1 MNNAF
6 FSPAFWRFRT
16 IAYLSLT
23 KTINP
28 FIPETSLPARDKS
41 QSNSWRNKRKEK
53 KESSMSFPRVN
64 FWNSL
69 THLLSSASAWQ
80 GSIEWIF
87 KIILNEITKFPRLL
101 FFQSI
106 DSRNTIYRISFPYAF
121 FYHSLVSSNSSFKT
135 TGNRSFCRNAFHP
148 SSIFVSFRLIDLS
161 PRISVEESFPGEGN
175 GGGEAFGST
184 NDRPLFPF
192 LSRFTR

>member
-1 MNNAF
+1 
-6 FSPAFWRFRT
+6 
-16 IAYLSLT
+16 
-23 KTINP
+23 
-28 FIPETSLPARDKS
+28 
-41 QSNSWRNKRKEK
+41 
-53 KESSMSFPRVN
+53 MSFPRVN

-87 KIILNEITKFPRLL
+87 KIILNEITKFP

-175 GGGEAFGST
+175 GGARGRKGFWIDERSTPFSLPVAFHPVVTRDIIQIHSKFAGF
-184 NDRPLFPF
+184 NGAR
-192 LSRFTR
+192 SRKG

>member
-1 MNNAF
+1 
-6 FSPAFWRFRT
+6 
-16 IAYLSLT
+16 
-23 KTINP
+23 
-28 FIPETSLPARDKS
+28 
-41 QSNSWRNKRKEK
+41 
-53 KESSMSFPRVN
+53 MSFPRVN

-101 FFQSI
+101 FFNRSI
-106 DSRNTIYRISFPYAF
+106 LATQFTESLSLTPSFIIALF
-121 FYHSLVSSNSSFKT
+121 LLTLSFKT

-175 GGGEAFGST
+175 GGARGRKGFWIDERSTPFSLPVAFHPVVTRDIIQIHSKFAGF
-184 NDRPLFPF
+184 NGAR
-192 LSRFTR
+192 SRKG

>member
-1 MNNAF
+1 
-6 FSPAFWRFRT
+6 
-16 IAYLSLT
+16 
-23 KTINP
+23 
-28 FIPETSLPARDKS
+28 
-41 QSNSWRNKRKEK
+41 
-53 KESSMSFPRVN
+53 MSFPRVN

-87 KIILNEITKFPRLL
+87 KIILNEITKFP

-175 GGGEAFGST
+175 GGEEAFGST
-184 NDRPLFPF
+184 NDRPFFPSCRVSPGSYTWYYTDP
-192 LSRFTR
+192 LEIRGL

>member
-1 MNNAF
+1 
-6 FSPAFWRFRT
+6 
-16 IAYLSLT
+16 
-23 KTINP
+23 
-28 FIPETSLPARDKS
+28 
-41 QSNSWRNKRKEK
+41 
-53 KESSMSFPRVN
+53 MSFPRVN

-101 FFQSI
+101 FFNRSI
-106 DSRNTIYRISFPYAF
+106 LATQFTESLSLTPSFIIALF
-121 FYHSLVSSNSSFKT
+121 LLTLSFKT

-184 NDRPLFPF
+184 NDRPFFPSCRVS
-192 LSRFTR
+192 LGSYTWYYTDPLEIRGL

>member
-6 FSPAFWRFRT
+6 FSPAFRRFRT
-16 IAYLSLT
+16 ITYLSPT

-101 FFQSI
+101 FF
-106 DSRNTIYRISFPYAF
+106 
-121 FYHSLVSSNSSFKT
+121 
-135 TGNRSFCRNAFHP
+135 NRSILATQFTESLSLTP
-148 SSIFVSFRLIDLS
+148 SFIIALFLPTLHSKLRGIDRFAGMLFIPRPFSFRFD
-161 PRISVEESFPGEGN
+161 
-175 GGGEAFGST
+175 
-184 NDRPLFPF
+184 
-192 LSRFTR
+192 